1 MFLINQPESNRPQ
14 FVIEQLD
21 ARRLLSVTV
30 AAEEPTVDESTEVI
44 EVTLDETVD
53 EAVVLN
59 DVLMCVGGDFLPEPA
74 SDEVEMYKFE
84 EPIEN
89 LEDVPP
95 ADGEEFIRY
104 TMMPGDN
111 ERNLDGAGEEG
122 PNVFHTLNDGAEA
135 EVEILVLEE
144 DPGYVPGEEILYM
157 TPPVAEPVAD
167 ASSDLPPPPA
177 AAAGLASNRGLFD
190 SVIDSSDDDVLS

>member
-1 MFLINQPESNRPQ
+1 MFLTNQPESNRPQ

-44 EVTLDETVD
+44 EVTLDESVE
-53 EAVVLN
+53 EAVILD
-59 DVLMCVGGDFLPEPA
+59 DVLMYKGGDEELVDPGIFEAEILT
-74 SDEVEMYKFE
+74 FE

-104 TMMPGDN
+104 TMVPAEN
-111 ERNLDGAGEEG
+111 QRNLDGEDAGTEIAYTCGFGE
-122 PNVFHTLNDGAEA
+122 LEA
-135 EVEILVLEE
+135 EILVIDE
-144 DPGYVPGEEILYM
+144 DPGYVAGEEIYYM
-157 TPPVAEPVAD
+157 TPLSSEPIAE

-177 AAAGLASNRGLFD
+177 QAAGAALSRGLFD